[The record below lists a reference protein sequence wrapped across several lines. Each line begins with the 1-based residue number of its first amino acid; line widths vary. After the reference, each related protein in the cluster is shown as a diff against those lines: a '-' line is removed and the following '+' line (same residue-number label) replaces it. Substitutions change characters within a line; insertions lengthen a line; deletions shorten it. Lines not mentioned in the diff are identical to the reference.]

1 MIRRPPRSTL
11 FPYTTLFRSVAVL
24 RHAAMPVVGV
34 LTQAHVPDHEQLGD
48 RPLQRPRRPLHD
60 PLLVVRFRAGRVF
73 RLRNPEQ
80 DHPAEAQLLRALG
93 VPHELVHRRVVD
105 TRQGGDLAAH
115 PLAAD
120 HEQRPHELRRD
131 EGRLVHQPAQ
141 RGRAPQPAHAA
152 DRELSHP
159 ASNSSAPC
167 ARSKSATVTPAAA
180 GSPGSMAADA
190 GSWTAPSRAVTRP
203 DSPPLPPPPPPPPLP
218 PY

>member
-34 LTQAHVPDHEQLGD
+34 LTQAHVPDHEQLGA
-48 RPLQRPRRPLHD
+48 RRLRRPRRPLHD

-93 VPHELVHRRVVD
+93 VLREHVHRRVVD

-115 PLAAD
+115 ALAVD

-131 EGRLVHQPAQ
+131 EVRLLHQPAQ
-141 RGRAPQPAHAA
+141 RGRAPKPAHAA
-152 DRELSHP
+152 DRELRHRARKST
-159 ASNSSAPC
+159 APC
-167 ARSKSATVTPAAA
+167 TRSKSGTVTPAGA
-180 GSPGSMAADA
+180 GRTGSTSADA
-190 GSWTAPSRAVTRP
+190 VIWTAPSRAVTRP
-203 DSPPLPPPPPPPPLP
+203 YSLPFPPPPSPLP
-218 PY
+218 A